1 MVREIS
7 YSPSGVTVKTE
18 DNSVYRAD
26 YVMVSASLGVLQSDL
41 IQFKPQLP
49 VSPLRAYIN
58 WTTMILL
65 ACRPTSPSSHNSL
78 ATLNQSWKVVAIY
91 QFDMAVYTK
100 IFVKFPK
107 RFWPEGKGREFFL
120 YASSRRGY
128 YAVWQVVAGRRLV
141 SSDKRNYECHPTE
154 HRLAVRVLLICFQQ
168 LIILG
173 VWEAVPWCQRPPSHR
188 DRRGV

>member
-1 MVREIS
+1 
-7 YSPSGVTVKTE
+7 
-18 DNSVYRAD
+18 
-26 YVMVSASLGVLQSDL
+26 
-41 IQFKPQLP
+41 
-49 VSPLRAYIN
+49 
-58 WTTMILL
+58 MILL
-65 ACRPTSPSSHNSL
+65 ISLSSNFAIITQLLSQISL
-78 ATLNQSWKVVAIY
+78 ATLNQSWKIVAIY

-173 VWEAVPWCQRPPSHR
+173 V
-188 DRRGV
+188 